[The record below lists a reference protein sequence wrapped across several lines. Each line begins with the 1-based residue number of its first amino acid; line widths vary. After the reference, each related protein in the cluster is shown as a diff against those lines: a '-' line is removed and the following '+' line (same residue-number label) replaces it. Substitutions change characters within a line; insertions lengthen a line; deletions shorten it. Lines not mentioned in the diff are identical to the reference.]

1 MGLFDFMRG
10 QGRLS
15 QAPTRP
21 QLYQTET
28 YTPPMKTGAQ
38 DLRNALNDPNAPQY
52 ITSVPRTFN
61 KPGTTG
67 GPVMVN
73 PLPPMPQQRQTN
85 ALTDAATY
93 MKQVDEFAKF
103 SNAPLSDK
111 LAALGAA
118 FRTPGGG
125 AAYQKNYEQ
134 GIRDRFTER
143 RNQAVEERRKDFG
156 DIEYVGDANTGK
168 LIRQNKTTGELEDVT
183 DQYPGLLEAY
193 KAQFKATKYGGQVLD
208 PRTGGVISPADAA
221 RDKKFVE
228 ELVKNP
234 TTQMAQDI
242 SELGLVLDNLKGPDG
257 DELTGL
263 SFTSPIQSI
272 ARLVDSQGDIGP
284 RAILDAKSKD
294 MQDIVNRVTQ
304 QSLRLTLGAQFTQ
317 REGFMLIQR
326 AYDVRLP
333 PEMNARRIAVARE
346 AALMLR
352 EERLAQEKYFNKHR
366 TLAGYVSPIASSL
379 EQMNQ
384 RIQAVYAQN
393 SSDFGDEYKQA
404 QNDLRAVG
412 GTVSVQKPPTGTT
425 SNNQTGGSQTTPKNQ
440 TVTDPV
446 LEEILKQYPEKNK

>member
-28 YTPPMKTGAQ
+28 YTPPTGNRVQ
-38 DLRNALNDPNAPQY
+38 DALNNPNAPQY

-61 KPGTTG
+61 KPGATG

-111 LAALGAA
+111 LMALGAA

-125 AAYQKNYEQ
+125 MAYQKNYEQ

-156 DIEYVGDANTGK
+156 DIQYVGDANTGK
-168 LIRQNKTTGELEDVT
+168 LMRQNRTTGELEDVT
-183 DQYPGLLEAY
+183 DQYPSSVLDAF
-193 KAQFKATKYGGQVLD
+193 KAQYRATKYAGKTID
-208 PRTGGVISPADAA
+208 PRTGNPISPAEEA
-221 RDKKFVE
+221 RDKAFGK
-228 ELVKNP
+228 ELITNP
-234 TTQMAQDI
+234 TVNMAQDV
-242 SELGLVLDNLKGPDG
+242 SELGLVLERLKGPNAD
-257 DELTGL
+257 DLTGL
-263 SFTSPIQSI
+263 SFTSPIDSI
-272 ARLVDSQGDIGP
+272 ARLVDSQGDIGL
-284 RAILDAKSKD
+284 RAIVDAESKD
-294 MQDIVNRVTQ
+294 FQDTVNRITQ
-304 QSLRLTLGAQFTQ
+304 QSLRSTLGAQFTQ

-326 AYDVRLP
+326 AYDVRLSP
-333 PEMNARRIAVARE
+333 AMNARRIAVARE
-346 AALMLR
+346 AMLMMKQER
-352 EERLAQEKYFNKHR
+352 EAQEKYFNANGG
-366 TLAGYVSPIASSL
+366 TLAGYVSPISASI

-384 RIQAVYAQN
+384 RIQQVYAQN
-393 SSDFGDEYKQA
+393 SADFGEELTAA
-404 QNDLRAVG
+404 QKAMGKVPRNN
-412 GTVSVQKPPTGTT
+412 TSPTPDNT
-425 SNNQTGGSQTTPKNQ
+425 SPTPDNQTGTNSELEALLNKYQKKN
-440 TVTDPV
+440 D
-446 LEEILKQYPEKNK
+446 

>member
-10 QGRLS
+10 SGRLS
-15 QAPTRP
+15 QGPTRP

-28 YTPPMKTGAQ
+28 YTPQTSNNVKA
-38 DLRNALNDPNAPQY
+38 ALNDPNAPQY
-52 ITSVPRTFN
+52 ITANRMTLN
-61 KPGTTG
+61 RPGTTG
-67 GPVMVN
+67 GPVQVN

-93 MKQVDEFAKF
+93 MKQVDEFSKF

-111 LAALGAA
+111 LMALSSA
-118 FRTPGGG
+118 FSSTT
-125 AAYQKNYEQ
+125 ADDNYMKDYEQ

-143 RNQAVEERRKDFG
+143 RTQEVEARRKDFG
-156 DIEYVGDANTGK
+156 DIQYVGDANTGK
-168 LIRQNKTTGELEDVT
+168 LMRQNKTTGQLEDVT
-183 DQYPGLLEAY
+183 DQYPPSVIDAF
-193 KAQFKATKYGGQVLD
+193 KAQFKAKEFKGQVLD
-208 PRTGGVISPADAA
+208 PRTGGLISPADAA

-228 ELVKNP
+228 GLVKNP
-234 TTQMAQDI
+234 TTNMAQDI
-242 SELGLVLDNLKGPDG
+242 SELGLVLQQLKSPDG
-257 DELTGL
+257 GDLTGL
-263 SFTSPIQSI
+263 SFTSPIDSV
-272 ARLVDSQGDIGP
+272 ARLVDSQGDLGL
-284 RAILDAKSKD
+284 RAMVDTKSKD

-304 QSLRLTLGAQFTQ
+304 QSLRVTLGAQFTQ

-346 AALMLR
+346 ASKMLR
-352 EERLAQEKYFNKHR
+352 EERLAQEKYFNENR

-404 QNDLRAVG
+404 QNDLREIG
-412 GTVSVQKPPTGTT
+412 GTVSLQRPSENTT
-425 SNNQTGGSQTTPKNQ
+425 PNNQTA
-440 TVTDPV
+440 TDPV

>member
-10 QGRLS
+10 SGRLS
-15 QAPTRP
+15 QGPTRP

-28 YTPPMKTGAQ
+28 VVPPTGYEV
-38 DLRNALNDPNAPQY
+38 RPALNNPNAPQY
-52 ITSVPRTFN
+52 ITSRPRQFN
-61 KPGTTG
+61 QQGTTG
-67 GPVMVN
+67 GPVQVN

-111 LAALGAA
+111 LMALSGA
-118 FRTPGGG
+118 FSSTTTDDN
-125 AAYQKNYEQ
+125 YMKDYEQ

-168 LIRQNKTTGELEDVT
+168 LVRQNKTTGELEDVT
-183 DQYPGLLEAY
+183 DQYPGLLNAF

-228 ELVKNP
+228 DLVKNP

-242 SELGLVLDNLKGPDG
+242 SELGLVLQNLKGPDA

-263 SFTSPIQSI
+263 SATSPIDSI
-272 ARLVDSQGDIGP
+272 ARLVDSQGDLGL
-284 RAILDAKSKD
+284 RAMVDVKSKD

-346 AALMLR
+346 ASMMLR
-352 EERLAQEKYFNKHR
+352 EERLAQEQYFNKHR

-384 RIQAVYAQN
+384 RIQSVYAQN
-393 SSDFGDEYKQA
+393 SSDFGNEYKQA
-404 QNDLRAVG
+404 QTDLRNIG
-412 GTVSVQKPPTGTT
+412 GTVSLQRPTENKTPDNQPGGNSELDALLNKYQK
-425 SNNQTGGSQTTPKNQ
+425 KN
-440 TVTDPV
+440 D
-446 LEEILKQYPEKNK
+446 

>member
-15 QAPTRP
+15 QGPTRP

-28 YTPPMKTGAQ
+28 YTPPTGNSVKA
-38 DLRNALNDPNAPQY
+38 ALNDPNAPQY
-52 ITSVPRTFN
+52 ITTSTPLTFN
-61 KPGTTG
+61 RPGMTSA
-67 GPVMVN
+67 PIQVN
-73 PLPPMPQQRQTN
+73 PLPPMPQERQTS
-85 ALTDAATY
+85 ALTDAGAY

-103 SNAPLSDK
+103 SNADLGDK
-111 LAALGAA
+111 LIALGKA
-118 FRTPGGG
+118 FSSPGGG
-125 AAYQKNYEQ
+125 AEYIQNYEK

-143 RNQAVEERRKDFG
+143 RNQELEARRKDYG
-156 DIEYVGDANTGK
+156 DIQYKGDGQTGK
-168 LIRQNKTTGELEDVT
+168 LLRMNRSTGQLEDVT
-183 DQYPGLLEAY
+183 DQYPKEILNAFAAEYRA
-193 KAQFKATKYGGQVLD
+193 KKYGGQPLN
-208 PRTGGVISPADAA
+208 PQTGTVISPAEAA

-228 ELVKNP
+228 DLVKNP

-242 SELGLVLDNLKGPDG
+242 SELGLVLDNLKGPDA

-263 SFTSPIQSI
+263 SFTSPIDSI
-272 ARLVDSQGDIGP
+272 ARLVDSQGDLGL
-284 RAILDAKSKD
+284 RAMVDVKSKD

-352 EERLAQEKYFNKHR
+352 EERLAQEKYFNEHR

-384 RIQAVYAQN
+384 RIQSVYAQN
-393 SSDFGDEYKQA
+393 SEDFGAEYKQA
-404 QNDLRAVG
+404 QTDLREIG
-412 GTVSVQKPPTGTT
+412 GTISVQKPPTGTT
-425 SNNQTGGSQTTPKNQ
+425 SNNQTGENSELNALLNKYQNKN
-440 TVTDPV
+440 
-446 LEEILKQYPEKNK
+446 